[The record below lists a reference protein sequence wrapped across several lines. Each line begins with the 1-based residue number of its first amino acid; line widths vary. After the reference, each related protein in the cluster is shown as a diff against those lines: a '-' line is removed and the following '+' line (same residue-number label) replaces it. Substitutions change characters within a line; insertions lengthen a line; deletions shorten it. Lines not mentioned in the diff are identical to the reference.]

1 MGEDNFYHLIVVLQD
16 IKQELSN
23 IAESLHTLAYTPP
36 DQGQSFN
43 GIEEKLRKIGSFV
56 EDLSLRK

>member
-1 MGEDNFYHLIVVLQD
+1 MGEENIYQLVIALQD

-43 GIEEKLRKIGSFV
+43 GIEEKLRRIGSFV

>member
-1 MGEDNFYHLIVVLQD
+1 MGEDNFYHLMVVLQD
-16 IKQELSN
+16 IKQELSS

>member
-1 MGEDNFYHLIVVLQD
+1 MGEDNFYHLMIVLQD
-16 IKQELSN
+16 IKQELSS

>member
-16 IKQELSN
+16 IKQELSS